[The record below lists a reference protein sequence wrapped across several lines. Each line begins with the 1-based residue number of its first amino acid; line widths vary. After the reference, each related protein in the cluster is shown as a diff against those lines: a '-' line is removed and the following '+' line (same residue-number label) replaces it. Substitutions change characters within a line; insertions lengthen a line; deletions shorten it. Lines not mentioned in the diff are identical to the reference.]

1 MEDLKTKLRTIEN
14 QKFLERKDYTFVYNT
29 LSQIQH
35 ELVEL
40 YENENPINKHVFVL
54 ANLNLFLYV
63 IENVKRELVNQCQLR
78 CHIAPE
84 IDKDFYFASHFN
96 QTREIYEGHLHI
108 YAFLDI
114 PKRIRKI
121 IRIQDDVIADVEKI
135 FANFLVE
142 FYRQPVTQEMATKGA
157 KLIMNTKDFWF
168 TTAGAGY
175 PLMLNWLKECEEHW
189 LSYVALK
196 KTQNL

>member
-1 MEDLKTKLRTIEN
+1 MEDLKTKLKTIEN

-29 LSQIQH
+29 LSSIQH
-35 ELVEL
+35 KLVEL
-40 YENENPINKHVFVL
+40 YEDENPINKHVFVL

-63 IENVKRELVNQCQLR
+63 VENVKRELVNQCQIR

-84 IDKDFYFASHFN
+84 IVHDFYFAAHFK
-96 QTREIYEGHLHI
+96 QTRELYESYLHVH
-108 YAFLDI
+108 AFLDI
-114 PKRIRKI
+114 PARIRQI
-121 IRIQDDVIADVEKI
+121 IRVQDDVIADVEKI

-142 FYRQPVTQEMATKGA
+142 FYRQPVTLEMATKGA
-157 KLIMNTKDFWF
+157 KLIMNTKDFWYS
-168 TTAGAGY
+168 TVGAGN
-175 PLMLNWLKECEEHW
+175 PLMLTWLKEVEEHY